1 MDAYIW
7 YAEGIFSAEEWEEKK
22 DYSEEEMEAMQ
33 NPERMTQAL
42 FEKCLGT
49 SVRLDDFD
57 CYFRLID
64 EFPAFS
70 DEYNRK
76 VELLIRYGAE
86 PPVPLVALFGF
97 CGDGPCQKT
106 GPLPLPHGRGSGP
119 APRDTPLI
127 IADIPVFCQLLFSL
141 FP

>member
-76 VELLIRYGAE
+76 VELLTRYGVE
-86 PPVPLVALFGF
+86 PPVF
-97 CGDGPCQKT
+97 
-106 GPLPLPHGRGSGP
+106 
-119 APRDTPLI
+119 
-127 IADIPVFCQLLFSL
+127 
-141 FP
+141 